1 MSKKYYLEIDRKRL
15 GYTEFEYADPPMG
28 VVHGKIVFDQIKFPY
43 DFFKHY
49 CVTRNIQ
56 INTDDPN
63 ERFIDT
69 VVIPQL
75 KVFLE
80 NGEELLG
87 WGAAITGM
95 EPDDFEIQFGGV
107 SSALMQTEFGHHYQE
122 YYGK

>member
-1 MSKKYYLEIDRKRL
+1 MSKKYYLEIAKERL
-15 GYTEFEYADPPMG
+15 GYTEFEYADTPMG

-43 DFFKHY
+43 EFFKNY
-49 CVTRNIQ
+49 CVAHNVQ
-56 INTDDPN
+56 INTDDPH
-63 ERFIDT
+63 EHFIDT

-87 WGAAITGM
+87 WCAAITVM

-107 SSALMQTEFGHHYQE
+107 STELMQTEFEHHYRE